1 MSLLADFGAGFFGAM
16 GQQLGQQADDQ
27 RRLALQEALERRR
40 RAMQL
45 EDEDRARRQKRED
58 FVEMQNVQAEPRV
71 GYDMEGKPSILRS
84 TFALDGAG
92 KLTRNDQRVGDPV
105 MRPTGETKER
115 KSAGD
120 FVTME
125 KYSDGLNTEW
135 REVDR
140 APRLSGAVGG
150 GSRVSRDENGLTPD
164 QKLRLEREKEK
175 EAREL
180 RIKRG
185 DFIDKRV
192 KETLAGFESS
202 DFKYSDPLDG
212 VPGTGA
218 IAGLSKLY
226 DIGAPTDIRNMSQ
239 LRIWARQQ
247 AEAEANERYGVG
259 EEDAPE
265 AAEPDGPSKSSKPAA
280 KPVPDDVKKQAQD
293 AIARG
298 ASAAAVKARLEEMGY
313 DTTGF

>member
-1 MSLLADFGAGFFGAM
+1 MSLLADFGAGFFGTM
-16 GQQLGQQADDQ
+16 GQQFGQQADDQ

-45 EDEDRARRQKRED
+45 EDEERARRQKRED

-71 GYDMEGKPSILRS
+71 GYDAEGKPSILRS
-84 TFALDGAG
+84 TFALDDAG
-92 KLTRNDQRVGDPV
+92 KLTRNDQRIGDPV

-115 KSAGD
+115 KSGGD

-140 APRLSGAVGG
+140 APRLTRSGESAPRGE
-150 GSRVSRDENGLTPD
+150 RGLTPY
-164 QKLRLEREKEK
+164 QEEQLKRGREK
-175 EAREL
+175 EARDL
-180 RIKRG
+180 RVKRS

-192 KETLAGFESS
+192 KETLADFESS

-212 VPGTGA
+212 APGTGA
-218 IAGLSKLY
+218 IAGLSKLN

-239 LRIWARQQ
+239 LRSWARQQ
-247 AEAEANERYGVG
+247 AEAEANERYGMG
-259 EEDAPE
+259 EEESPE
-265 AAEPDGPSKSSKPAA
+265 TAKPDSPSKPSKKDPN
-280 KPVPDDVKKQAQD
+280 KPPVPGAIKHPNGKWYVKQAD
-293 AIARG
+293 G
-298 ASAAAVKARLEEMGY
+298 WYEVEEEG
-313 DTTGF
+313 